1 MHAQDKGGVLP
12 GLSLLLIAVAMV
24 CPSQAAYKLQ
34 ERYSWNQLDFA
45 FPSARLK
52 EQALA
57 SGDYI
62 PTNALPVG
70 VEHFGNRLFVTVPRW
85 RDGIPATLTYINMDH
100 SVTGSPE
107 LIPYP
112 DWRANTAGDCSNS
125 ITTAYRIK
133 VDECGRLWV
142 LDTGTVGIGNTTTNP
157 CPYAINIFDLTTNT
171 RIRRYELPAADT
183 NPNTFIANIAVDI
196 GKNCDDAFAYFADEL
211 GYGLI
216 SYSWELNKSWRF
228 SAHSYFFPDPL
239 RGDFNVAGINFQWG
253 EEGIFGMSLTPI
265 RSDGYRTLYFSPLA
279 SHRQFAVSTRI
290 LRDETR
296 TEDSYHDFV
305 ALDERGPNA
314 HTTSRVMSD
323 DGVEL
328 FNLID
333 QNAVGCWHSSMPY
346 SPQFHGIVDRD
357 DVGLVFPADVKI
369 DENKNVWV
377 LSDRMPVFLLSDLD
391 YSDTNFRIYT
401 APLATLIENTV
412 CDLRNNAYGPP
423 NTVSIPK
430 QAAPGHSAVG
440 PPLYTTT
447 NQYRPVLSQKPQT
460 SWGPSPPSRNY
471 LPALNGNPGI
481 PGSLSKLNNLGA
493 PGQVVSSV
501 SVSTNTVGPSGIEV
515 PKAYVFNQHNG
526 LNYETSGPHLFPTLQ
541 PAPSQLGGGLKT
553 YVNARQ
559 SGWWHHQQQG

>member
-1 MHAQDKGGVLP
+1 MLALP
-12 GLSLLLIAVAMV
+12 SLPLPLLLLLLLAG
-24 CPSQAAYKLQ
+24 CTRAAYKLQ

-45 FPSARLK
+45 FPNERLK
-52 EQALA
+52 EQAIA

-62 PTNALPVG
+62 PQNGLPVG

-100 SVTGSPE
+100 SLSGSPE

-112 DWRANTAGDCSNS
+112 DWRSNTAGDCANS

-157 CPYAINIFDLTTNT
+157 CPYAVNVFDLTTNT
-171 RIRRYELPAADT
+171 RIRRYVLRAEDT

-196 GKNCDDAFAYFADEL
+196 GKSCDDAVAYFSDEL

-216 SYSWELNKSWRF
+216 VYSWELNKSWRF

-239 RGDFNVAGINFQWG
+239 RGDYNIAGLNFQWG
-253 EEGIFGMSLTPI
+253 EEGIFGMALSPI

-290 LRDETR
+290 LRDESR
-296 TEDSYHDFV
+296 TEDSYHDFI

-314 HTTSRVMSD
+314 HTTARVMSD
-323 DGVEL
+323 DGIEL

-346 SPQFHGIVDRD
+346 TPQFHGIVDRD

-391 YSDTNFRIYT
+391 YSDVNFRIYT
-401 APLATLIENTV
+401 APLGALIDNTV
-412 CDLRNNAYGPP
+412 CDLRNNVYGPS
-423 NTVSIPK
+423 NSVSSPK
-430 QAAPGHSAVG
+430 QPPQPQLVGPPATAGYKPYRPPQKPQLSTSWVPSPPTRTYLPAAAAGGAAPGQS
-440 PPLYTTT
+440 
-447 NQYRPVLSQKPQT
+447 
-460 SWGPSPPSRNY
+460 
-471 LPALNGNPGI
+471 I
-481 PGSLSKLNNLGA
+481 
-493 PGQVVSSV
+493 SSV
-501 SVSTNTVGPSGIEV
+501 SVSTGVDV

-526 LNYETSGPHLFPTLQ
+526 LNYETSGPHLFPTHQ
-541 PAPSQLGGGLKT
+541 SATQGREALKS

-559 SGWWHHQQQG
+559 SGWWHHHH

>member
-1 MHAQDKGGVLP
+1 MKNFAK
-12 GLSLLLIAVAMV
+12 LLLCFFAVSLCCHDSNAT
-24 CPSQAAYKLQ
+24 YKLQ

-45 FPSARLK
+45 FPNQRLK
-52 EQALA
+52 EQAIS

-62 PTNALPVG
+62 PRNALPVG
-70 VEHFGNRLFVTVPRW
+70 VEHWGNRLFVTVPRW

-112 DWRANTAGDCSNS
+112 DWRSNTAGDCANS

-157 CPYAINIFDLTTNT
+157 CPYAVNVFDLQTNT
-171 RIRRYELPAADT
+171 RIRRYELRAEDT
-183 NPNTFIANIAVDI
+183 NANTFIANIAVDI
-196 GKNCDDAFAYFADEL
+196 GKTCDDAFAYFSDEL

-216 SYSWELNKSWRF
+216 AYSWDQNKSWRF
-228 SAHSYFFPDPL
+228 SSHSYFFPDPL
-239 RGDFNVAGINFQWG
+239 RGDYNIAGLNFQWG
-253 EEGIFGMSLTPI
+253 EEGIFGMALSPI
-265 RSDGYRTLYFSPLA
+265 RSDGFRTLYFSPLA

-296 TEDSYHDFV
+296 VEDSFHDFV

-314 HTTSRVMSD
+314 HTTSHVMSD

-377 LSDRMPVFLLSDLD
+377 LSDRMPVFLLSELD
-391 YSDTNFRIYT
+391 YNDINFRIYSG
-401 APLATLIENTV
+401 PLATLLENTV
-412 CDLRNNAYGPP
+412 CDIRNNVFSPT

-430 QAAPGHSAVG
+430 QNT
-440 PPLYTTT
+440 LYTKPTLGPL
-447 NQYRPVLSQKPQT
+447 NQKPILTYTPINQPAHT
-460 SWGPSPPSRNY
+460 YIPQSRAEY
-471 LPALNGNPGI
+471 TTAR
-481 PGSLSKLNNLGA
+481 A
-493 PGQVVSSV
+493 D
-501 SVSTNTVGPSGIEV
+501 V
-515 PKAYVFNQHNG
+515 PKAFVFNQHNG
-526 LNYETSGPHLFPTLQ
+526 LTYEASGPVVFPPQ
-541 PAPSQLGGGLKT
+541 RDGLKN
-553 YVNARQ
+553 YVTSRNSA
-559 SGWWHHQQQG
+559 WWHHQ

>member
-1 MHAQDKGGVLP
+1 MFQDKGWILVT
-12 GLSLLLIAVAMV
+12 LITLVT
-24 CPSQAAYKLQ
+24 PSWAAYKLQ

-45 FPSARLK
+45 FPNTRLK
-52 EQALA
+52 DQALA

-62 PTNALPVG
+62 PQNALPVG

-85 RDGIPATLTYINMDH
+85 RDGIPATLTYINMDR
-100 SVTGSPE
+100 SLTGSPE

-112 DWRANTAGDCSNS
+112 DWRSNTAGDCANS

-157 CPYAINIFDLTTNT
+157 CPYAVNVFDLTTDT
-171 RIRRYELPAADT
+171 RIRRYELPGVDT

-196 GKNCDDAFAYFADEL
+196 GKNCDDAYAYFADEL

-216 SYSWELNKSWRF
+216 AYSWELNKSWRF

-253 EEGIFGMSLTPI
+253 EEGIFGMSLSPI

-305 ALDERGPNA
+305 ALDERGPNS

-323 DGVEL
+323 DGIEL

-333 QNAVGCWHSSMPY
+333 QNA
-346 SPQFHGIVDRD
+346 
-357 DVGLVFPADVKI
+357 
-369 DENKNVWV
+369 
-377 LSDRMPVFLLSDLD
+377 
-391 YSDTNFRIYT
+391 
-401 APLATLIENTV
+401 
-412 CDLRNNAYGPP
+412 
-423 NTVSIPK
+423 
-430 QAAPGHSAVG
+430 
-440 PPLYTTT
+440 
-447 NQYRPVLSQKPQT
+447 KPQT
-460 SWGPSPPSRNY
+460 SWASSPPPPSRTY
-471 LPALNGNPGI
+471 LHANSGN
-481 PGSLSKLNNLGA
+481 
-493 PGQVVSSV
+493 VVSSI
-501 SVSTNTVGPSGIEV
+501 SVSTNSVGPAGVEV
-515 PKAYVFNQHNG
+515 PKAYIFNQHNG
-526 LNYETSGPHLFPTLQ
+526 INYETSGPHLFPTHQ
-541 PAPSQLGGGLKT
+541 PAQPGVQDG
-553 YVNARQ
+553 
-559 SGWWHHQQQG
+559 

>member
-1 MHAQDKGGVLP
+1 MSQDNGVILV
-12 GLSLLLIAVAMV
+12 LLLGLALAS
-24 CPSQAAYKLQ
+24 PAWAAYKLQ

-45 FPSARLK
+45 FPNARLK

-62 PTNALPVG
+62 PQNGLPVG

-112 DWRANTAGDCSNS
+112 DWKANTAGDCANS

-157 CPYAINIFDLTTNT
+157 CPYSVNVFDLTTDT
-171 RIRRYELPAADT
+171 RIRRYELPATDT
-183 NPNTFIANIAVDI
+183 NPNTFIANIAVDV
-196 GKNCDDAFAYFADEL
+196 GKTCDDAYAYFADEL

-216 SYSWELNKSWRF
+216 TYSWELNKSWRF

-253 EEGIFGMSLTPI
+253 EEGIFGMSLSPI
-265 RSDGYRTLYFSPLA
+265 RSDGFRTLYFSPLA

-412 CDLRNNAYGPP
+412 CDL
-423 NTVSIPK
+423 
-430 QAAPGHSAVG
+430 
-440 PPLYTTT
+440 
-447 NQYRPVLSQKPQT
+447 
-460 SWGPSPPSRNY
+460 
-471 LPALNGNPGI
+471 
-481 PGSLSKLNNLGA
+481 
-493 PGQVVSSV
+493 
-501 SVSTNTVGPSGIEV
+501 
-515 PKAYVFNQHNG
+515 
-526 LNYETSGPHLFPTLQ
+526 
-541 PAPSQLGGGLKT
+541 
-553 YVNARQ
+553 
-559 SGWWHHQQQG
+559 

>member
-1 MHAQDKGGVLP
+1 MFQDKGRILVIA
-12 GLSLLLIAVAMV
+12 LIALAT
-24 CPSQAAYKLQ
+24 PSWAAYKLQ
-34 ERYSWNQLDFA
+34 ERYNWNQLDFA
-45 FPSARLK
+45 FPNARLK

-57 SGDYI
+57 SGDYV
-62 PTNALPVG
+62 PQNGLPVG
-70 VEHFGNRLFVTVPRW
+70 VEHFGSRLFVTVPRW
-85 RDGIPATLTYINMDH
+85 RDGIPATLTYINMDRTL
-100 SVTGSPE
+100 TGSPE

-112 DWRANTAGDCSNS
+112 DWRSNTAGDCANS

-157 CPYAINIFDLTTNT
+157 CPYAVNVFDLTTDT
-171 RIRRYELPAADT
+171 RIRRYELPAVET

-196 GKNCDDAFAYFADEL
+196 GKSCDDAFAYFSDEL

-216 SYSWELNKSWRF
+216 AYSWELNKSWRF

-253 EEGIFGMSLTPI
+253 EEGIFGMSLSPI
-265 RSDGYRTLYFSPLA
+265 RSDGFRTLYFSPLA
-279 SHRQFAVSTRI
+279 SHRQFAVSTRV

-314 HTTSRVMSD
+314 HTTARVMSD
-323 DGVEL
+323 DGIEL

-369 DENKNVWV
+369 DENKDVWV

-391 YSDTNFRIYT
+391 YSDINFRIYT

-423 NTVSIPK
+423 NAVSIPK
-430 QAAPGHSAVG
+430 QPALPIG
-440 PPLYTTT
+440 PPSYTK
-447 NQYRPVLSQKPQT
+447 QYRPALPQKPQT
-460 SWGPSPPSRNY
+460 SWVSSPPPPPPSRTY
-471 LPALNGNPGI
+471 LPAASSGN
-481 PGSLSKLNNLGA
+481 
-493 PGQVVSSV
+493 VVSSI
-501 SVSTNTVGPSGIEV
+501 SVSSNAVGPAGVEV
-515 PKAYVFNQHNG
+515 PKAYIFNQHNG
-526 LNYETSGPHLFPTLQ
+526 INYETSGPHLFPTHQ
-541 PAPSQLGGGLKT
+541 PVQAGAPEGLKT
-553 YVNARQ
+553 YVNSRQ
-559 SGWWHHQQQG
+559 SGWWHHQHQG

>member
-1 MHAQDKGGVLP
+1 MHAPRLP
-12 GLSLLLIAVAMV
+12 IRLLGLLGLLLLLAGHAH
-24 CPSQAAYKLQ
+24 AAYKLQ

-45 FPSARLK
+45 FPSERLK
-52 EQALA
+52 DQAIA

-62 PTNALPVG
+62 PQNALPVG

-85 RDGIPATLTYINMDH
+85 RDGIPATLTYINMDR
-100 SVTGSPE
+100 SLSGSPE

-112 DWRANTAGDCSNS
+112 DWRSNTAGDCANS

-133 VDECGRLWV
+133 VDECARLWV

-157 CPYAINIFDLTTNT
+157 CPYAVNVFDLTTNT
-171 RIRRYELPAADT
+171 RIRRYELRPEDT
-183 NPNTFIANIAVDI
+183 NPNTFIANIAVDV
-196 GKNCDDAFAYFADEL
+196 GKTCDDAMAYFSDEL

-216 SYSWELNKSWRF
+216 TYSWEQNKSWRF

-239 RGDFNVAGINFQWG
+239 RGDYNIAGLNFQWG
-253 EEGIFGMSLTPI
+253 EEGIFGMALSPI

-290 LRDETR
+290 LRDESR
-296 TEDSYHDFV
+296 TEDSYHDFI
-305 ALDERGPNA
+305 ALDERGPNS
-314 HTTSRVMSD
+314 HTTARVMSD
-323 DGVEL
+323 DGIEL

-346 SPQFHGIVDRD
+346 TPQFHGIVDRD

-391 YSDTNFRIYT
+391 YNDVNFRIYT
-401 APLATLIENTV
+401 APLGVLIENTV
-412 CDLRNNAYGPP
+412 CDLRNNAYGPSNSVNSP
-423 NTVSIPK
+423 NQQQPSLP
-430 QAAPGHSAVG
+430 VG
-440 PPLYTTT
+440 PPNIYKP
-447 NQYRPVLSQKPQT
+447 YRPAGPPKKPQLST
-460 SWGPSPPSRNY
+460 SWAPAPPSRTY
-471 LPALNGNPGI
+471 LPAVSP
-481 PGSLSKLNNLGA
+481 SVD
-493 PGQVVSSV
+493 PGQSISSV
-501 SVSTNTVGPSGIEV
+501 SVSTGVEI

-526 LNYETSGPHLFPTLQ
+526 LNYETSGPHLFPSHQ
-541 PAPSQLGGGLKT
+541 SIAQREGLKS

-559 SGWWHHQQQG
+559 AGWWHHHH

>member
-1 MHAQDKGGVLP
+1 MMLLQNNGGILP
-12 GLSLLLIAVAMV
+12 LILLTLSAS
-24 CPSQAAYKLQ
+24 PSWAAYKLQ

-45 FPSARLK
+45 FPNSRLK

-62 PTNALPVG
+62 PQNGLPVG

-100 SVTGSPE
+100 SLTGSPE

-112 DWRANTAGDCSNS
+112 DWRANTAGDCANS

-142 LDTGTVGIGNTTTNP
+142 LDTGTVGIGNTTRNP
-157 CPYAINIFDLTTNT
+157 CPYAVNVFDLTTDT
-171 RIRRYELPAADT
+171 RIRRYELPAVDT

-196 GKNCDDAFAYFADEL
+196 GKNCDDAYAYFADEL

-216 SYSWELNKSWRF
+216 AYSWELNKSWRF

-239 RGDFNVAGINFQWG
+239 RGDFNIAGINFQWG
-253 EEGIFGMSLTPI
+253 EEGIFGMSLSPI
-265 RSDGYRTLYFSPLA
+265 RSDGFRTLYFSPLA

-391 YSDTNFRIYT
+391 YADTNFRIYT
-401 APLATLIENTV
+401 APLATLVENTV

-430 QAAPGHSAVG
+430 QPALPIG
-440 PPLYTTT
+440 PPLYTK
-447 NQYRPVLSQKPQT
+447 QYRPALPLKPQT
-460 SWGPSPPSRNY
+460 SWGPSPPPPIPPSRTY
-471 LPALNGNPGI
+471 LPANPG
-481 PGSLSKLNNLGA
+481 P
-493 PGQVVSSV
+493 VSSV
-501 SVSTNTVGPSGIEV
+501 SVSTNTVGPAGVEV
-515 PKAYVFNQHNG
+515 PKAYIFNQHNG
-526 LNYETSGPHLFPTLQ
+526 INYETSGPHLFPTHQ
-541 PAPSQLGGGLKT
+541 PMSPVQDGGLKT

-559 SGWWHHQQQG
+559 SGWWHHQHQG

>member
-1 MHAQDKGGVLP
+1 MQKASGYILAAVVLV
-12 GLSLLLIAVAMV
+12 LLLQVH
-24 CPSQAAYKLQ
+24 QLEAAYKLQ

-45 FPSARLK
+45 FPNERLK

-57 SGDYI
+57 SGDYV
-62 PTNALPVG
+62 PQNALPVG
-70 VEHFGNRLFVTVPRW
+70 LEHFGNRLFVTVPRW

-112 DWRANTAGDCSNS
+112 DWRSNTAGDCANS

-142 LDTGTVGIGNTTTNP
+142 LDTGTVGIGNTTRNP
-157 CPYAINIFDLTTNT
+157 CPYSVNVFDLTTNT
-171 RIRRYELPAADT
+171 RIRRYVLPVDNT

-239 RGDFNVAGINFQWG
+239 RGDFNVAGLNFQWG
-253 EEGIFGMSLTPI
+253 EEGIFGMSLSPI
-265 RSDGYRTLYFSPLA
+265 RSDGYRTMYFSPLA

-314 HTTSRVMSD
+314 HTTARVMSD

-346 SPQFHGIVDRD
+346 SAQFHGIVDRD

-369 DENKNVWV
+369 DEDKNVWV

-391 YSDTNFRIYT
+391 YTDINFRIYT
-401 APLATLIENTV
+401 APLGLLIENTV

-423 NTVSIPK
+423 NSVSIPK
-430 QAAPGHSAVG
+430 QANLPPA
-440 PPLYTTT
+440 PPLYTKT
-447 NQYRPVLSQKPQT
+447 YRPALPQKPHT
-460 SWGPSPPSRNY
+460 SWTPSPPSRGY
-471 LPALNGNPGI
+471 LPAAAG
-481 PGSLSKLNNLGA
+481 GA
-493 PGQVVSSV
+493 GQVISSV
-501 SVSTNTVGPSGIEV
+501 SVSTNTVGPAGVEV

-526 LNYETSGPHLFPTLQ
+526 LNYETSGPHLFPTHQ
-541 PAPSQLGGGLKT
+541 PAHSHQTDGLKS

-559 SGWWHHQQQG
+559 SGWWHHHHQG

>member
-1 MHAQDKGGVLP
+1 MYAHILLAV
-12 GLSLLLIAVAMV
+12 LLLASAT
-24 CPSQAAYKLQ
+24 QAAYKLQ

-45 FPSARLK
+45 FPNDRLK
-52 EQALA
+52 EQAIA
-57 SGDYI
+57 TGDYI
-62 PTNALPVG
+62 PQNALPVG
-70 VEHFGNRLFVTVPRW
+70 VEHFGNRLFVTIPRW

-100 SVTGSPE
+100 SLSGSPE

-112 DWRANTAGDCSNS
+112 DWRSNTAGDCANS

-157 CPYAINIFDLTTNT
+157 CPYAVNVFDLTTNT
-171 RIRRYELPAADT
+171 RIRRYELRAEDT

-196 GKNCDDAFAYFADEL
+196 GKSCDDAYAYFSDEL

-216 SYSWELNKSWRF
+216 AYSWELNKSWRF

-239 RGDFNVAGINFQWG
+239 RGDYNIAGLNFQWG
-253 EEGIFGMSLTPI
+253 EEGIFGIALSPI

-290 LRDETR
+290 LRDESR
-296 TEDSYHDFV
+296 TEDSYHEFV
-305 ALDERGPNA
+305 ALDERGGNA
-314 HTTSRVMSD
+314 HTTARVMSD

-333 QNAVGCWHSSMPY
+333 QNAIGCWHSSMPY
-346 SPQFHGIVDRD
+346 TPQFHGIVDRD

-391 YSDTNFRIYT
+391 YSDVNFRIYT
-401 APLATLIENTV
+401 APLGALIENTV
-412 CDLRNNAYGPP
+412 CDLRNNAYGPS
-423 NTVSIPK
+423 NAVSPVTPVYK
-430 QAAPGHSAVG
+430 P
-440 PPLYTTT
+440 
-447 NQYRPVLSQKPQT
+447 YRPAVLPQKPQLNT
-460 SWGPSPPSRNY
+460 GWAPSPSPPRTY
-471 LPALNGNPGI
+471 LPA
-481 PGSLSKLNNLGA
+481 A
-493 PGQVVSSV
+493 PAPVNVPPSQSISSV
-501 SVSTNTVGPSGIEV
+501 SVSTSTSGGLDV

-526 LNYETSGPHLFPTLQ
+526 INYETSGPHLFPTHQ
-541 PAPSQLGGGLKT
+541 PPAPQREGLKS

-559 SGWWHHQQQG
+559 SGWWHHHQG

>member
-1 MHAQDKGGVLP
+1 MSQDKVGILQ
-12 GLSLLLIAVAMV
+12 LLLLGLLVA
-24 CPSQAAYKLQ
+24 PSWAAYKLQ

-45 FPSARLK
+45 FPNNRLK
-52 EQALA
+52 EQAMA

-62 PTNALPVG
+62 PQNALPVG
-70 VEHFGNRLFVTVPRW
+70 VEHYGNRLFVTVPRW

-100 SVTGSPE
+100 SLTGSPE

-112 DWRANTAGDCSNS
+112 DWRANTAGDCANS

-157 CPYAINIFDLTTNT
+157 CPYAINIFDLATDT
-171 RIRRYELPAADT
+171 RIRRYELPSVDT

-196 GKNCDDAFAYFADEL
+196 GKNCDDAYAYFADEL

-216 SYSWELNKSWRF
+216 SYSWELDKSWRF

-253 EEGIFGMSLTPI
+253 EEGIFGMSLSPI

-296 TEDSYHDFV
+296 TEDSYHDFI

-314 HTTSRVMSD
+314 HTTARVMSD
-323 DGVEL
+323 DGIEL

-369 DENKNVWV
+369 DEMKNVWV

-391 YSDTNFRIYT
+391 YADTNFRIYT
-401 APLATLIENTV
+401 APLASLIENTV
-412 CDLRNNAYGPP
+412 CDLRNNAYGPS
-423 NTVSIPK
+423 NSVSIPK
-430 QAAPGHSAVG
+430 QAALPVG
-440 PPLYTTT
+440 PPLYTK
-447 NQYRPVLSQKPQT
+447 QYRPVLPQKPQT
-460 SWGPSPPSRNY
+460 SWTSSPPAPLLPPSRTY
-471 LPALNGNPGI
+471 LPASPG
-481 PGSLSKLNNLGA
+481 P
-493 PGQVVSSV
+493 VVSSV
-501 SVSTNTVGPSGIEV
+501 SVSTNTVGPAGVEV
-515 PKAYVFNQHNG
+515 PKAYIFNQHNG
-526 LNYETSGPHLFPTLQ
+526 LNYETSGPHLFPTHQ
-541 PAPSQLGGGLKT
+541 PSPPGSQDGLKT

-559 SGWWHHQQQG
+559 SGWWHHQHQG

>member
-1 MHAQDKGGVLP
+1 MFQDKGWILVT
-12 GLSLLLIAVAMV
+12 LIALAT
-24 CPSQAAYKLQ
+24 PSWAAYKLQ
-34 ERYSWNQLDFA
+34 ERYNWNQLDFA
-45 FPSARLK
+45 FPNARLK

-62 PTNALPVG
+62 PQNGLPVG

-85 RDGIPATLTYINMDH
+85 RDGIPATLTYINMDR
-100 SVTGSPE
+100 SLTGSPE

-112 DWRANTAGDCSNS
+112 DWRSNTAGDCANS

-157 CPYAINIFDLTTNT
+157 CPYAVNVFDLTTDT
-171 RIRRYELPAADT
+171 RIRRYELPAVDT

-196 GKNCDDAFAYFADEL
+196 GKNCDDAYAYFADEL

-216 SYSWELNKSWRF
+216 AYSWELNKSWRF

-253 EEGIFGMSLTPI
+253 EEGIFGMSLSPI

-279 SHRQFAVSTRI
+279 SHRQFAVSTRV

-323 DGVEL
+323 DGIEL

-369 DENKNVWV
+369 DENKDVWV

-391 YSDTNFRIYT
+391 YADINFRIYT

-423 NTVSIPK
+423 NAVSIPK
-430 QAAPGHSAVG
+430 QPALPIG
-440 PPLYTTT
+440 PPSY
-447 NQYRPVLSQKPQT
+447 NKNYRPALPQKPQT
-460 SWGPSPPSRNY
+460 SWVSSPPPPSRTY
-471 LPALNGNPGI
+471 LPAANAGN
-481 PGSLSKLNNLGA
+481 
-493 PGQVVSSV
+493 VVSSI
-501 SVSTNTVGPSGIEV
+501 SVSTNAVGPAGVEV
-515 PKAYVFNQHNG
+515 PKAYIFNQHNG
-526 LNYETSGPHLFPTLQ
+526 INYETSGPHLFPTHQ
-541 PAPSQLGGGLKT
+541 PAPSGGQDGLKT
-553 YVNARQ
+553 YVNSRQ
-559 SGWWHHQQQG
+559 SGWWHHQHQG

>member
-1 MHAQDKGGVLP
+1 MFPYLIHILI
-12 GLSLLLIAVAMV
+12 LLAAG
-24 CPSQAAYKLQ
+24 STQAAYKLQ

-45 FPSARLK
+45 FPNERLK
-52 EQALA
+52 EQAIA

-62 PTNALPVG
+62 PQNGLPVG

-100 SVTGSPE
+100 SLTGSPE

-112 DWRANTAGDCSNS
+112 DWRSNTAGDCANS

-157 CPYAINIFDLTTNT
+157 CPYAVNVFDLTTNT
-171 RIRRYELPAADT
+171 RIRRYELRAEDT
-183 NPNTFIANIAVDI
+183 NPNTFVANIAVDI
-196 GKNCDDAFAYFADEL
+196 GKTCDDAYAYFSDEL

-216 SYSWELNKSWRF
+216 AYSWEQNKSWRF

-239 RGDFNVAGINFQWG
+239 RGDYNIAGLNFQWG
-253 EEGIFGMSLTPI
+253 EEGIFGIALSPI
-265 RSDGYRTLYFSPLA
+265 RSDGYRILYFSPLA

-290 LRDETR
+290 LRDEER
-296 TEDSYHDFV
+296 TEDSYHEFI

-314 HTTSRVMSD
+314 HTTARVMSD
-323 DGVEL
+323 DGIEL

-346 SPQFHGIVDRD
+346 TSQFHGIVDRD

-369 DENKNVWV
+369 DEQKNVWV

-391 YSDTNFRIYT
+391 YSDINFRIYT
-401 APLATLIENTV
+401 APLGELIENTV
-412 CDLRNNAYGPP
+412 CDLRNNVYGPS
-423 NTVSIPK
+423 NTVTLPQQP
-430 QAAPGHSAVG
+430 QAALPALPAPA
-440 PPLYTTT
+440 PPPRVTSIYQPSYLRPKTQLST
-447 NQYRPVLSQKPQT
+447 NWAPAPLAPANS
-460 SWGPSPPSRNY
+460 Y
-471 LPALNGNPGI
+471 LPAERP
-481 PGSLSKLNNLGA
+481 SS
-493 PGQVVSSV
+493 GQSISSV
-501 SVSTNTVGPSGIEV
+501 TVSQGLLPNGLDV

-526 LNYETSGPHLFPTLQ
+526 LNYETSGPHMFPVHQ
-541 PAPSQLGGGLKT
+541 PAGQREGLKN

-559 SGWWHHQQQG
+559 AGWWHHHH